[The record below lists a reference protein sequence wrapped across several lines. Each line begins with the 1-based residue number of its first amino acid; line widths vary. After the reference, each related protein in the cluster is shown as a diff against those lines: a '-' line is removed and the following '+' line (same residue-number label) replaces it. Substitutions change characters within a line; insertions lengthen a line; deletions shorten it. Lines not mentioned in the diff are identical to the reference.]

1 MRIFSTTLLAA
12 TFLGTAVTPGWSP
25 QPANLGAPIYGP
37 TGATAAAHGGGQLKR
52 INPGL
57 PAQARGG
64 LQAKSYTSRGA
75 ATGHA
80 SPTIKSYKLN
90 ASALAPRQVA
100 KPARR

>member
-1 MRIFSTTLLAA
+1 MHIFSTSLLVA
-12 TFLGTAVTPGWSP
+12 TFLGAAVNPGWCP
-25 QPANLGAPIYGP
+25 EPANLGAPASSW
-37 TGATAAAHGGGQLKR
+37 TGATAAAPLKGRQR

-90 ASALAPRQVA
+90 ASALVPRQVA
-100 KPARR
+100 KPVRR